1 MPITPTIP
9 IPGIVIDKLTYPVK
23 KLLGFTAKNSM
34 QAQGKSE
41 KEIIQDLIKRDNP
54 SFYS

>member
-1 MPITPTIP
+1 MPILPTIP
-9 IPGIVIDKLTYPVK
+9 TLEGLSYPVK
-23 KLLGFTAKNSM
+23 KLLGFAAKNSM

-41 KEIIQDLIKRDNP
+41 KEILRDLVTGDNP

>member
-1 MPITPTIP
+1 MPILPTIP
-9 IPGIVIDKLTYPVK
+9 TLAGLSYPIK
-23 KLLGFTAKNSM
+23 QLLGFAAKNSM

-41 KEIIQDLIKRDNP
+41 KEIIQDLVTKDNP